1 MKKGSYWFSFLSE
14 VQQRNFRANCKIFYQ
29 IMESE
34 EESFYQ
40 FILGAFFWEETP
52 EGEWYWALIAKSEV
66 K

>member
-1 MKKGSYWFSFLSE
+1 
-14 VQQRNFRANCKIFYQ
+14 
-29 IMESE
+29 MENE